1 MQVQVEKQSQ
11 TKDSDLAKKK
21 ENPEGVQF
29 RDTRPEALQ
38 MQLMQQAAHTHAQ
51 AQPIQKIAS
60 GGKPIQLAKEAALMK
75 IRDKDPGSSTPTKII
90 KTKGGEIGVFR
101 FPQGSGNIIDTFV
114 GTNIATSGDET
125 EAKKSYSTAKLM
137 QIPVKKADHDLAAD
151 YPDAPKLS
159 DSVIKGDD
167 RNPHFKHADDAQKTS
182 GDRSSNTWHHKSKF
196 GKMELI
202 DMNVHGAMWHY
213 GGIASWGA
221 SSHTGSTDDDP
232 TTDD

>member
-1 MQVQVEKQSQ
+1 MQVQTEKHARTSNI
-11 TKDSDLAKKK
+11 DSKKK
-21 ENPEGVQF
+21 ESSSTNSF
-29 RDTRPEALQ
+29 NNTRPEAIQ
-38 MQLMQQAAHTHAQ
+38 IQLMQQAADAHSQ
-51 AQPIQKIAS
+51 VQPIQKIVS
-60 GGKPIQLAKEAALMK
+60 GGKPIQLAKEAALKK

-101 FPQGSGNIIDTFV
+101 FPQGSGNIIDTFN

-125 EAKKSYSTAKLM
+125 EAKKSYSTAKIM
-137 QIPVKKADHDLAAD
+137 PIPVKVADHNLGAD
-151 YPDAPKLS
+151 YTDAPKLS

-182 GDRSSNTWHHKSKF
+182 GDRPSYTWHHKASL
-196 GKMELI
+196 GKMELV

-221 SSHTGSTDDDP
+221 SSHKGTTDDDP
-232 TTDD
+232 TSDD